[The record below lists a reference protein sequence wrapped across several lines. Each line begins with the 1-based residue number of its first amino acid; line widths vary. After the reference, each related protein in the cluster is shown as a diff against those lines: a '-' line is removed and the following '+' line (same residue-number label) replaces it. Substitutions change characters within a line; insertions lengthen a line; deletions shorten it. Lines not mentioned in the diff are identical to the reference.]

1 MSSAY
6 NSYPIQANCHAM
18 NFGSPG
24 LAFYAVL
31 SNLLY
36 SLMAILS
43 GFIDYAQAG
52 SQAVILGFLKINSGL
67 VLIISAYLLWGT
79 YLSSDLSSPG
89 LWLSAAA
96 STVMIIA
103 AQASP
108 PSEIRP
114 RANRHRIPAEI
125 LILCGVLNLGFAF
138 FLLTF

>member
-1 MSSAY
+1 
-6 NSYPIQANCHAM
+6 M
-18 NFGSPG
+18 NFGSPA
-24 LAFYAVL
+24 LAFYAVF

-52 SQAVILGFLKINSGL
+52 SQAVILGFLKFNSGL
-67 VLIISAYLLWGT
+67 VLIISAYLLWGA
-79 YLSSDLSSPG
+79 YRSSELSSLG

-103 AQASP
+103 AHATP
-108 PSEIRP
+108 PAEIRP
-114 RANRHRIPAEI
+114 RVNRRKVPAEI
-125 LILCGVLNLGFAF
+125 LILYGVLNLGFSF